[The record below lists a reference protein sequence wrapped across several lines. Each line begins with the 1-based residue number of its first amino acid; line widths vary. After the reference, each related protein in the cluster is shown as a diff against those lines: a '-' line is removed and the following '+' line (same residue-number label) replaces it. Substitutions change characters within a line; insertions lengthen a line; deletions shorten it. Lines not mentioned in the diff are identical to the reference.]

1 MAEANIKAIIPGD
14 LRKVWDFVLDI
25 ENYDTWRSNLGKTE
39 IISEKQFIEYT
50 KDGYSTTFT
59 VTKEDPY
66 RRWEFDM
73 ENSNMKG
80 HWIGVF
86 TDKGSETEIDFTECV
101 EAKKIFM
108 KPFVKLY
115 LKKQQ
120 ARFVADMRNALG
132 GI

>member
-1 MAEANIKAIIPGD
+1 MTTSNIKALIPSE
-14 LRKVWDFVLDI
+14 LRQVWDLVLDI
-25 ENYDTWRSNLGKTE
+25 ENYGTWRSGLSKTE
-39 IISEKQFIEYT
+39 VISDKQFIEYT

-59 VTKEDPY
+59 VTLVKPY
-66 RRWEFDM
+66 RRWEFDI

-86 TDKGSETEIDFTECV
+86 TAQANETEIDFTECV
-101 EAKKIFM
+101 EAKKWLL
-108 KPFVKLY
+108 KPFVKSY

-120 ARFVADMRNALG
+120 TQFVVDIRKALG

>member
-66 RRWEFDM
+66 IRWEFDM

-86 TDKGSETEIDFTECV
+86 IDKGNETEIDFTECV